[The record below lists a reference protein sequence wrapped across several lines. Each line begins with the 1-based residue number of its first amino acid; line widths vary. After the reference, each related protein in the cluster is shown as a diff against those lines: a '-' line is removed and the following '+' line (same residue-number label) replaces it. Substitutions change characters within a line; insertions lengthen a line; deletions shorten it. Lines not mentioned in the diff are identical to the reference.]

1 MILVSRISAASTS
14 AGSVVN
20 LGKDKS
26 IPHGGAPALS
36 VGNCHPAP
44 FPSIGTRKGTDINV
58 RIGCLNVRGIKVNQD
73 YACNLLN
80 NLDFLQFQNIGF
92 IILICTS

>member
-58 RIGCLNVRGIKVNQD
+58 RIGCLEG
-73 YACNLLN
+73 Y
-80 NLDFLQFQNIGF
+80 LQLYPGCPWEGVSGHF
-92 IILICTS
+92 